1 MSCNKEV
8 ILITPENKFRSYLK
22 SKGLKFTPERKA
34 ILKKIFS
41 LHEHF
46 DVEKLYEKLDK
57 RISRATIYRTLSL
70 LVKSKLVEEL
80 FRCQDKVS
88 YERIFGHKHHDH
100 MLCINCGKIIEFRE
114 EKIEKLQEAVC
125 KKYGF
130 TSVEHK
136 LSIRGY
142 CRECSKSLTA
152 EETKFAK
159 NL

>member
-1 MSCNKEV
+1 
-8 ILITPENKFRSYLK
+8 LITPENKFRSYLK
-22 SKGLKFTPERKA
+22 SKKLKFTPEREA
-34 ILKKIFS
+34 ILKKVFS

-100 MLCINCGKIIEFRE
+100 MLCIKCGKVIEFRE

-125 KKYGF
+125 PYALYK
-130 TSVEHK
+130 V
-136 LSIRGY
+136 R
-142 CRECSKSLTA
+142 
-152 EETKFAK
+152 
-159 NL
+159 

>member
-1 MSCNKEV
+1 
-8 ILITPENKFRSYLK
+8 LITPENKFKTYLK
-22 SKGLKFTPERKA
+22 SKKLKFTPEREA
-34 ILKKIFS
+34 ILKKVFS

-80 FRCQDKVS
+80 FRCQDKIS
-88 YERIFGHKHHDH
+88 YEYIFGHKHHDH
-100 MLCINCGKIIEFRE
+100 MLCIKCGKIIEFRE

-130 TSVEHK
+130 TPVEHR

-142 CRECSKSLTA
+142 CKECSNDLIK
-152 EETKFAK
+152 KRK
-159 NL
+159 I